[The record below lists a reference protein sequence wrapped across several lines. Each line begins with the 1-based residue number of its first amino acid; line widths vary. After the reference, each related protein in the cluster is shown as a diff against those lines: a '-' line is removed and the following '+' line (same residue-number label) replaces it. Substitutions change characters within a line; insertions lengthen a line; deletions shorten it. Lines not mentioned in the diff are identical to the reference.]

1 LLLSLWIR
9 LWVAV
14 DEDLL
19 LGVVW
24 VGVVIRFKWADTKL
38 SQRPEP
44 VDNIY
49 SSLLAGKQTKFA
61 RQPNRTNVR
70 AGVMK
75 RYTPELRLPH
85 SSRPRGRSPWQILAD
100 TFVR

>member
-1 LLLSLWIR
+1 M
-9 LWVAV
+9 
-14 DEDLL
+14 L

-24 VGVVIRFKWADTKL
+24 VGIVIRFEWVVSNL

-70 AGVMK
+70 AGALQSD
-75 RYTPELRLPH
+75 TPDKRLPH
-85 SSRPRGRSPWQILAD
+85 SSRPRRRSPWQILAD